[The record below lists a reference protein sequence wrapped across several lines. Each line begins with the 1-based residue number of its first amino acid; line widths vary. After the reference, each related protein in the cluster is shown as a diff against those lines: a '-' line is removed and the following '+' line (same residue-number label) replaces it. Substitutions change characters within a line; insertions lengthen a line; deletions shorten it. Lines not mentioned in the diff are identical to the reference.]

1 MRMQYIAKAVNIA
14 GHPVCADTTRVFQRR
29 KRQFAERHQQTL
41 VA

>member
-14 GHPVCADTTRVFQRR
+14 GHPVCADTKRVFQRR